1 MKQTKGKL
9 TSRLLML
16 AMLVLVVIMAVQMF
30 AGNGGQAEEKLPDS
44 FDETQVREEAEK
56 VIGYFND
63 RDYQS
68 IIDMGDKDLK
78 ANSTAESFA
87 KTGDPILEEKGAFK
101 EIGEAK
107 IVGKTDEKT
116 GKSYGGAI
124 ITVTYENGE
133 MEFTVAFNEDME
145 IAQFLVR

>member
-9 TSRLLML
+9 TSKLLML
-16 AMLVLVVIMAVQMF
+16 AMLVLVVVMAVQMY

-44 FDETQVREEAEK
+44 FDEAQVREEAGK

-87 KTGDPILEEKGAFK
+87 ATGDPLLEEKGAYR
-101 EIGEAK
+101 EMGEAK

-124 ITVTYENGE
+124 IPVTYENGE